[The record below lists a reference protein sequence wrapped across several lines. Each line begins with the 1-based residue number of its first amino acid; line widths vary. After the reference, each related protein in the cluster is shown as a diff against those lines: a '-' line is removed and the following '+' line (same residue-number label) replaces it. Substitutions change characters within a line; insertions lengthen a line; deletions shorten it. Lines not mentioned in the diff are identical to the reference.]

1 MKTNTLNLQEIASAF
16 RERRYDVSI
25 FDDCAAARDYLC
37 RVLCGKSIGIGDSMT
52 IHSMGLYNELCA
64 RGEDVVS
71 PMYTDD
77 FLAGARECVLT
88 DVFLCSV
95 NAATIQGELLN
106 MDGTGN
112 RVAGSLFGHKKVYF
126 IIGRNKFCDS
136 IEKAVNRIRQVAA
149 PMNAKRL
156 GKRTPCA
163 VTGHCADCSSP
174 DRICNALTIHWKKMS
189 NIEMEIVL
197 IDEDLGL

>member
-1 MKTNTLNLQEIASAF
+1 MKTNALDLREIASAF

-25 FDDCAAARDYLC
+25 FDDCAAARNYLC
-37 RVLCGKSIGIGDSMT
+37 KALHGKSIGIGDSMT
-52 IHSMGLYNELCA
+52 IHSMGLYDELRS
-64 RGEDVVS
+64 RGEKVVS

-77 FLAGARECVLT
+77 FLTGARECVLT
-88 DVFLCSV
+88 EVFLCSV

-112 RVAGSLFGHKKVYF
+112 RVAGSLFGHEKVYF
-126 IIGRNKFCDS
+126 VIGRNKFCASLEDG
-136 IEKAVNRIRQVAA
+136 INRIRQVAA

-163 VTGHCADCSSP
+163 VTGRCADCSSP

>member
-1 MKTNTLNLQEIASAF
+1 
-16 RERRYDVSI
+16 
-25 FDDCAAARDYLC
+25 
-37 RVLCGKSIGIGDSMT
+37 
-52 IHSMGLYNELCA
+52 
-64 RGEDVVS
+64 VVS